1 MDQGRAGT
9 AYLALPRGDTGPGVL
24 VLHSW
29 WGLTQFFKDLCDRL
43 AEEGFVALAP
53 DLFGG
58 RQPTTVAEAQAHLA
72 EAPPNDLAH
81 LSRSSVRTLIDL
93 PGTPDGPI
101 GVVGFSMGG
110 SLALWLS
117 ARLPDEIGAA
127 ATFYGTQDLDFVES
141 RAAYLGHFAEH
152 DELVS
157 PDDRVLLEADLGVLG
172 LTASFHDYPGTRHW
186 FFEDDREEFDAAAS
200 EVAWERTVAFLH
212 AHLDGPGDNSSV
224 EAGS

>member
-1 MDQGRAGT
+1 MDQRRAGT

-29 WGLTQFFKDLCDRL
+29 WGLTTNIKDVCDRL
-43 AEEGFVALAP
+43 AADGFVALAP
-53 DLFGG
+53 DLFDGE
-58 RQPTTVAEAQAHLA
+58 QPTSGEAAEALLA
-72 EAPPNDLAH
+72 QAPPNELAH

-93 PGTPDGPI
+93 PGTPHGPI

-110 SLALWLS
+110 SLGLWLS
-117 ARLPDEIGAA
+117 ARLPDEIAA
-127 ATFYGTQDLDFVES
+127 ATTFYGSQDIDFVDS

-172 LTASFHDYPGTRHW
+172 LTASFHDYPGTKHW
-186 FFEDDREEFDAAAS
+186 FFEQDRPEFDEVAS
-200 EVAWERTVAFLH
+200 DLAWERTLAFLH
-212 AHLDGPGDNSSV
+212 EHLDPR
-224 EAGS
+224 

>member
-29 WGLTQFFKDLCDRL
+29 WGLTPFFRDRCDRL
-43 AEEGFVALAP
+43 AAEGFVALAP

-58 RQPTTVAEAQAHLA
+58 QLPGTTAEAEALLA
-72 EAPPNDLAH
+72 GAPPNELAH

-101 GVVGFSMGG
+101 AVVGYSMGA
-110 SLALWLS
+110 SLGLWLS
-117 ARLPDEIGAA
+117 ARLPDEITAA
-127 ATFYGTQDLDFVES
+127 VTFYGTQDIDFVDS
-141 RAAYLGHFAEH
+141 RSAYLGHFAEH

-157 PDDRVLLEADLGVLG
+157 ADDRVLLEADLGVLG
-172 LTASFHDYPGTRHW
+172 LAATFHDYPGTQHW
-186 FFEDDREEFDAAAS
+186 FVERGRPEYVEAAS
-200 EVAWERTVAFLH
+200 ELAWDRTVAFLH
-212 AHLDGPGDNSSV
+212 ERLD
-224 EAGS
+224 AR